1 MISQLL
7 HSAPA
12 CQGTVLTTGLCCRCF
27 WQNKHFG
34 HKKKSRLVMSG
45 YLNPYLGVDVNWVY
59 LDFDWAGLIISD
71 DHSISV
77 EYTSPLIL
85 KLSCYTGQ
93 FQVTTSLHF
102 QSKGFMET
110 TVPRNFDSRS
120 TGVAAERAG
129 KDAISSVTPPVKI
142 HHFSHKGKTPDIV
155 IPFSCTLNL
164 QSVISPTSLTLQK
177 VTPGFSHFPQSSW
190 VPQTKI
196 HSTFQNGHE
205 TKSAALIMLFVFR
218 HSTVKILA
226 FSFTLLIWL
235 SKSWTL

>member
-1 MISQLL
+1 
-7 HSAPA
+7 
-12 CQGTVLTTGLCCRCF
+12 
-27 WQNKHFG
+27 
-34 HKKKSRLVMSG
+34 MSG

-71 DHSISV
+71 DHSIS
-77 EYTSPLIL
+77 
-85 KLSCYTGQ
+85 
-93 FQVTTSLHF
+93 
-102 QSKGFMET
+102 
-110 TVPRNFDSRS
+110 VPRNFDSRS